1 MFAVMNDILG
11 AFYTLLWPFT
21 RISAAL
27 LVAPIFSARSVNLR
41 FRLALVA
48 ALTFVVY
55 PLYDWPIID
64 VLSGLGLVLLLQQI
78 ALGILMGLI
87 LQISFGA
94 ISAAGDFI
102 AISMGVSFSMMSD
115 PNNGHQTP
123 VLSQLLVL
131 LASLLFLTLGAHLV
145 LIEMLLDS
153 FRLMPI
159 DGVRFDLAMVND
171 FIQWSGIIFAGGM
184 MIALPVMITL
194 LVTNMAMGVVA
205 RAAPTLNIFAVGFPA
220 AMLVG
225 FVTLVI
231 LIPSMTSGMEQI
243 WVESYQQLQTYMGVE

>member
-1 MFAVMNDILG
+1 MFAVMSDILS

-27 LVAPIFSARSVNLR
+27 LVAPIFSARSVSVR
-41 FRLALVA
+41 FRLSLAL
-48 ALTFVVY
+48 ALTFVIY
-55 PLYDWPIID
+55 PLYDWPLID
-64 VLSGLGLVLLLQQI
+64 VLSGAGLILMLQQI
-78 ALGILMGLI
+78 ALGVLMGLI
-87 LQISFGA
+87 LQIAFAA

-102 AISMGVSFSMMSD
+102 AISMGLSFAMMAD

-123 VLSQLLVL
+123 ILSQLFVL
-131 LASLLFLTLGAHLV
+131 LASLLFLTVGGHLV
-145 LIEMLLDS
+145 LIEMVLDS

-159 DGVRFDLAMVND
+159 TGVRFDLALIND

-184 MIALPVMITL
+184 MIALPMMITL

-231 LIPSMTSGMEQI
+231 LIPSLTGGMEQLWI
-243 WVESYQQLQTYMGVE
+243 DSYQQLQSYMGVR

>member
-102 AISMGVSFSMMSD
+102 AISMGLSFAMMSD

-123 VLSQLLVL
+123 VLSQLLVI

-159 DGVRFDLAMVND
+159 DGVRFDQAMVND

>member
-48 ALTFVVY
+48 ALTFVIY

-78 ALGILMGLI
+78 ALGVLMGLI

-102 AISMGVSFSMMSD
+102 AISMGLSFAVMSD

-131 LASLLFLTLGAHLV
+131 FASLLFLTLGAHLV

-225 FVTLVI
+225 FITLVI
-231 LIPSMTSGMEQI
+231 LIPSMTSGMEEI

>member
-78 ALGILMGLI
+78 ALGVLMGLI

-102 AISMGVSFSMMSD
+102 AISMGLSFAVMSD

-153 FRLMPI
+153 FGLMPI

-225 FVTLVI
+225 FMTLVI

>member
-102 AISMGVSFSMMSD
+102 AISMGLSFAVMSD

-123 VLSQLLVL
+123 VLSQLLVI

-159 DGVRFDLAMVND
+159 DGVRFDQAMVND

>member
-1 MFAVMNDILG
+1 MFLVMNDILN

-41 FRLALVA
+41 VRIMLALG
-48 ALTFVVY
+48 LTFVIY
-55 PLYDWPIID
+55 PLYDWPILD
-64 VLSGLGLVLLLQQI
+64 VLSGEGLFIMAQQ
-78 ALGILMGLI
+78 AVLGIIMGLI
-87 LQISFGA
+87 IQIAFAA
-94 ISAAGDFI
+94 ITAAGDFI
-102 AISMGVSFSMMSD
+102 AISMGLSFAMMAD

-123 VLSQLLVL
+123 ILSQFFVI
-131 LASLLFLTLGAHLV
+131 LASLLFLSIGGHLV

-159 DGVRFDLAMVND
+159 EGVRLDLAIIHD

-184 MIALPVMITL
+184 MIALPVMVTL

-231 LIPSMTSGMEQI
+231 LIPSMTTGMEKLWVDSYHQVQI
-243 WVESYQQLQTYMGVE
+243 YMGVE

>member
-78 ALGILMGLI
+78 ALGVLMGLI

-102 AISMGVSFSMMSD
+102 AISMGLSFAVMSD

-123 VLSQLLVL
+123 VLSQLLVI

-159 DGVRFDLAMVND
+159 DGVRFDQAMVND

>member
-102 AISMGVSFSMMSD
+102 AISMGLSFAMMSD

-123 VLSQLLVL
+123 VLSQLLVI

-184 MIALPVMITL
+184 MIALLVMITL

-225 FVTLVI
+225 FITLVI

>member
-102 AISMGVSFSMMSD
+102 AISMGLSFAVMSD

-123 VLSQLLVL
+123 VLSQLLVI

-159 DGVRFDLAMVND
+159 DGVRFDQAMVND

-225 FVTLVI
+225 FITLVI

>member
-78 ALGILMGLI
+78 ALGVLMGLI

-102 AISMGVSFSMMSD
+102 AISMGLSFAMMSD

-123 VLSQLLVL
+123 VLSQLLVI

-225 FVTLVI
+225 FITLVI

>member
-78 ALGILMGLI
+78 ALGVLMGLI

-102 AISMGVSFSMMSD
+102 AISMGLSFAVMSD

-123 VLSQLLVL
+123 VLSQLLVI

-225 FVTLVI
+225 FITLVI

>member
-102 AISMGVSFSMMSD
+102 AISMGLSFAMMSD

-123 VLSQLLVL
+123 VLSQLLVI

-159 DGVRFDLAMVND
+159 DGVRFDQAMVND

-231 LIPSMTSGMEQI
+231 LIPSMTSGMEQS

>member
-78 ALGILMGLI
+78 ALGVLMGLI

-102 AISMGVSFSMMSD
+102 AISMGLSFAVMSD

-225 FVTLVI
+225 FMTLVI

>member
-102 AISMGVSFSMMSD
+102 AISMGLSFAVMSD

-123 VLSQLLVL
+123 VLSQLLVI
-131 LASLLFLTLGAHLV
+131 LASLMFLTLGAHLV

-159 DGVRFDLAMVND
+159 DGVRFDQAMVND

-225 FVTLVI
+225 FITLVI